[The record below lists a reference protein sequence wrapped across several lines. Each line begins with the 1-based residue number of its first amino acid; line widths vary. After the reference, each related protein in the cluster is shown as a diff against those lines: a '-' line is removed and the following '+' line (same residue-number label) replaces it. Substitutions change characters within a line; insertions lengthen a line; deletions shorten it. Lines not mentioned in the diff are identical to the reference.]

1 MRQNLLTLLQQQNRY
16 GWNIGHII
24 ARHQTDPAVAKAF
37 LRFLTSFSINNA
49 DAVLTLL
56 QKQNQDGWNIGHF
69 IARSQTDPAVTVA
82 YLSLL
87 MSFSINNANAVLTLL
102 QQQIQS
108 SVNIG
113 HFIARYQTDP
123 AVTVA
128 YLSLLTSFSINNAN
142 AVLTLLQQQT
152 QGGGNIG
159 HFIAVYQTDP
169 AVTAAYL
176 DLLTR
181 LVAGFPA
188 QVFAV
193 LAQKLSDSRDPELQ
207 RRIEKTGVNLG
218 DIIEI
223 KHPCL
228 LNTYHKCYL
237 EAFAKLIT
245 GADHP
250 NVATFLD
257 HCRAEILTVR
267 ELSPL
272 SLTLNKKDIEHLMH
286 SLTNAVKVPQDQLTT
301 SLEQRLFD
309 GEDAWLAMSIDDKMI
324 WLIQN
329 LQDLLTQLSSKRK
342 HEEDND
348 DDEQQSSIA
357 RVDDYLDDGQ
367 HFNCLNAQPVL
378 SLQESDTAQ
387 LDCVP
392 PLSVGLNQA
401 QKTHSPRD
409 KFIGFSDLSGIHALG
424 SVANNSGSVA
434 KS

>member
-102 QQQIQS
+102 QQQFQS
-108 SVNIG
+108 GVNGVNIG

-409 KFIGFSDLSGIHALG
+409 KFIGFGDLSGINAFH
-424 SVANNSGSVA
+424 SSSPSSSS
-434 KS
+434 K